1 LRYAIKLKKL
11 KNMSCNSSTGDLRP
25 AQYNVQLWRNDSWAQ
40 TFAITAN
47 DVAVD
52 LSGSTILIQVRTKP
66 TSTDVVLSL
75 VTGTSITI
83 GGVGKNEITLN
94 KIVDIA
100 AGNYVYDMNVTFPSG
115 LVKTYIWGTF
125 LVQED
130 ITRL

>member
-1 LRYAIKLKKL
+1 
-11 KNMSCNSSTGDLRP
+11 MSCTSSTTADLRP
-25 AQYNVQLWRNDSWAQ
+25 AQYNVQIWRNDTWAQ

-52 LSGSTILIQVRTKP
+52 LSGSTILIQIRSTP
-66 TSTDVVLSL
+66 TSSDVVLSL
-75 VTGTSITI
+75 TTGSSITI

-94 KIVDIA
+94 KVVNIA

-115 LVKTYIWGTF
+115 LVKTYIYGSF

-130 ITRL
+130 ISRL